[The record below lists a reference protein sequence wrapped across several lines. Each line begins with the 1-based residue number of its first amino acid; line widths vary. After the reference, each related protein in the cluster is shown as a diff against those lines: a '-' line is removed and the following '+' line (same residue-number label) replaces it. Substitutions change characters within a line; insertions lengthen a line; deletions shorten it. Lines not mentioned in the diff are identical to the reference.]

1 MNYEEKV
8 KAFDE
13 RLKNY
18 HTLLKCYAAID
29 ITHDE
34 DDDFRLYGRKLYYA
48 IRPNASNS
56 NYELEAGYS
65 FCDEGNL
72 PDPEWDESETEEWK
86 RYNAALAS
94 AVECF
99 IAFTKTLSPLEWE
112 DMAAASLARPG
123 WDVPLRGFVPPTIPG
138 FEISASML
146 VYSADADEIL
156 NAMKE
161 EEAEED
167 EEEEE
172 DGE

>member
-1 MNYEEKV
+1 MTYDEKV

-18 HTLLKCYAAID
+18 HTILKCYAAID

-34 DDDFRLYGRKLYYA
+34 DDNFRLYGRKLYYA

-72 PDPEWDESETEEWK
+72 PDPDWDESEVEEWK
-86 RYNAALAS
+86 RYKSALAR

-112 DMAAASLARPG
+112 AMAAAALARPD

-146 VYSADADEIL
+146 IYSADAYEIL
-156 NAMKE
+156 HA
-161 EEAEED
+161 D
-167 EEEEE
+167 EEEKDDE
-172 DGE
+172 

>member
-1 MNYEEKV
+1 MDYDEKV

-18 HTLLKCYAAID
+18 NTLLKCYAAID

-34 DDDFRLYGRKLYYA
+34 DDNFRLYGRKLYYA
-48 IRPNASNS
+48 IRPNANNS

-72 PDPEWDESETEEWK
+72 PDPEWDESEAEEGK
-86 RYNAALAS
+86 RYREALAR
-94 AVECF
+94 AVEYF

-112 DMAAASLARPG
+112 AMAASALARPD

-138 FEISASML
+138 FEISAFML
-146 VYSADADEIL
+146 IYSADAYEIL
-156 NAMKE
+156 HAGDG
-161 EEAEED
+161 EED
-167 EEEEE
+167 NE
-172 DGE
+172 DAE